1 MVTPEILEAYVSKFN
16 SIKAIREKNK
26 RLVGEKRQR
35 QEELTKEGLTPVK
48 EDEGEATWPENDKID
63 QEKEESPSAKK
74 SQKLT
79 QENE

>member
-1 MVTPEILEAYVSKFN
+1 M
-16 SIKAIREKNK
+16 
-26 RLVGEKRQR
+26 
-35 QEELTKEGLTPVK
+35 TKEGLTPVK
-48 EDEGEATWPENDKID
+48 EDDGEALPENDKID